1 MRRRT
6 VLGAVTT
13 GIAALAGCLG
23 GDEAADDPVAEE
35 TTRPAPTTTFP
46 RSEPGTVYRCG
57 GAPVSVSKSITDEP
71 GYDDGISY
79 APNND
84 SVEVVAGRS
93 GGESAWF
100 ETMTFAEWG
109 AIECAKIGLERA
121 RGVTAERL
129 TSRRFSASVSE
140 PPEGADASS
149 PVIRFTVETHVA
161 GEQRI
166 TPAVPA
172 RRLAARAP
180 HAVEATVTLDGDPF
194 SRSVPVYAVHETVGG
209 E

>member
-1 MRRRT
+1 LLG
-6 VLGAVTT
+6 VLAGGVAS
-13 GIAALAGCLG
+13 LAGCLG
-23 GDEAADDPVAEE
+23 GDDAFDDPVTEE

-57 GAPVSVSKSITDEP
+57 GPSISVSESFTDEP
-71 GYDDGISY
+71 GYDDDISY
-79 APNND
+79 APSNE
-84 SVEVVAGRS
+84 SVKVVAGRS
-93 GGESAWF
+93 GDEPAWF
-100 ETMTFAEWG
+100 ETLTFAEWG
-109 AIECAKIGLERA
+109 AIESARVGLERA
-121 RGVTAERL
+121 REVTAERL
-129 TSRRFSASVSE
+129 QSRRFSASVSE
-140 PPEGADASS
+140 PPEGADATS
-149 PVIRFTVETHVA
+149 PVITFSVETHLA

-209 E
+209 R

>member
-1 MRRRT
+1 MLAGG
-6 VLGAVTT
+6 VAG
-13 GIAALAGCLG
+13 LAGCLG
-23 GDEAADDPVAEE
+23 GDDAFDDPVAEE

-57 GAPVSVSKSITDEP
+57 GAPVSVSRSVTDEP
-71 GYDDGISY
+71 GYDDDISY
-79 APNND
+79 APDND

-93 GGESAWF
+93 GDEPAWF

-109 AIECAKIGLERA
+109 AIECAKAGLERA
-121 RGVTAERL
+121 REVTAERL
-129 TSRRFSASVSE
+129 QSRRFSASVTD
-140 PPEGADASS
+140 PPEGVDVTS
-149 PVIRFTVETHVA
+149 PVIEFSVETHLA

-194 SRSVPVYAVHETVGG
+194 SRTVPVYAVHETVGRG
-209 E
+209 